1 MMRPDPTE
9 LAVAR
14 CFFAFFTITVAF
26 TVSHVAY
33 EMGFSGEEIR
43 GRALIGAFITG
54 LFLALKYFGH
64 TPRKPK

>member
-26 TVSHVAY
+26 TISHVAY
-33 EMGFSGEEIR
+33 EMGFSGEQIR
-43 GRALIGAFITG
+43 GTALIGAFIIG
-54 LFLALKYFGH
+54 LSLALKYFGH
-64 TPRKPK
+64 KPREPK